1 MVIISIL
8 GVVVAILLLIC
19 FLLENKRM
27 TAKVEADKA
36 IALLDY
42 EKKKSAD
49 LLSRLE
55 TSEKKVSDLQKD
67 ILQIS
72 KDKSSLRQK
81 LQSIEE
87 DRVRLEKE
95 THDRFAVLAQEI
107 LEKNTKSFS
116 QSSENSLGQLLKP
129 LKENIDAFKALIVNT
144 SANDAR
150 QHGELQ
156 SSIKQLLEANN
167 SIGKEAKELT
177 NALRGNSKVQG
188 DWGEMILTTLLQK
201 SGLKENEQFFVQVAK
216 NSDGSLIKTD
226 NGKSLRADVV
236 VKYPDEKYVVIDS
249 KVSLTA
255 YVNYMNADNEEDR
268 AVFGKKHVDSVRAH
282 VKELTGKNYQDY
294 VGIDPSERMDY
305 QLMFIPNEHA
315 YLVAMTLDNKIWQE
329 AYDNRIVIISPA
341 HVMSTLQLI
350 AQLWKRDNQN
360 KNALAIATESGKLY
374 DKFVGFVEDMKK
386 VENALNTAQRSF
398 NDASKK
404 LSTGNG
410 NIVTRLNK
418 IKTLG
423 ANATKLIPN
432 ETDD

>member
-19 FLLENKRM
+19 FLLEKKRM

-42 EKKKSAD
+42 EKKRSAD

-55 TSEKKVSDLQKD
+55 TSEKKISDLQKD

-72 KDKSSLRQK
+72 KDKSSLQQK

-95 THDRFAVLAQEI
+95 THDRFSVLAQEI

-188 DWGEMILTTLLQK
+188 DWGEMI
-201 SGLKENEQFFVQVAK
+201 
-216 NSDGSLIKTD
+216 
-226 NGKSLRADVV
+226 
-236 VKYPDEKYVVIDS
+236 
-249 KVSLTA
+249 
-255 YVNYMNADNEEDR
+255 
-268 AVFGKKHVDSVRAH
+268 
-282 VKELTGKNYQDY
+282 
-294 VGIDPSERMDY
+294 
-305 QLMFIPNEHA
+305 
-315 YLVAMTLDNKIWQE
+315 
-329 AYDNRIVIISPA
+329 
-341 HVMSTLQLI
+341 
-350 AQLWKRDNQN
+350 
-360 KNALAIATESGKLY
+360 
-374 DKFVGFVEDMKK
+374 
-386 VENALNTAQRSF
+386 
-398 NDASKK
+398 
-404 LSTGNG
+404 
-410 NIVTRLNK
+410 
-418 IKTLG
+418 
-423 ANATKLIPN
+423 
-432 ETDD
+432 